1 MTSMWYDRMS
11 FGRKEGNAMMSENL
25 VAEMNKQINFEF
37 YSSNLYLAMAA
48 YCAAEDLDG
57 FANFFTVQAQEENF
71 HAMKIFH
78 FVNATGNRVLIGGL
92 EAPQN
97 EFTSVEDV
105 FRAAYEHE
113 QQVTK
118 RIYYLADIASQERE
132 HATSSFLNWFIDEQ
146 IEEEA
151 TFSSILKKLE
161 RIGADGNA
169 LYMLDDELGK
179 RTFEPQDATILK

>member
-1 MTSMWYDRMS
+1 
-11 FGRKEGNAMMSENL
+11 MMSENL
-25 VAEMNKQINFEF
+25 VAELNKQINFEF

-48 YCAAEDLDG
+48 YCASEDLDG

-78 FVNATGNRVLIGGL
+78 FVNATGNRVRL
-92 EAPQN
+92 EGIEGPQN
-97 EFTSVEDV
+97 DFESVVDV
-105 FRAAYEHE
+105 FRAAYKHE
-113 QQVTK
+113 QLVTK
-118 RIYYLADIASQERE
+118 RIYHLADIAAQERE
-132 HATSSFLNWFIDEQ
+132 HATTSFLKWFIDEQ

-161 RIGADGNA
+161 RIGEDGNA

-179 RTFEPQDATILK
+179 RTFDLKEDATFLK

>member
-1 MTSMWYDRMS
+1 
-11 FGRKEGNAMMSENL
+11 MMSEHL
-25 VAEMNKQINFEF
+25 VEEMNKQINFEF
-37 YSSNLYLAMAA
+37 YSSNQYLAMAA

-78 FVNATGNRVLIGGL
+78 FLNATGNRVLIDGM
-92 EAPQN
+92 EAPRN
-97 EFTSVEDV
+97 EFASVVDV

-113 QQVTK
+113 QVVTK
-118 RIYYLADIASQERE
+118 RIYHLADLAAQERE

-161 RIGADGNA
+161 RIGGDGNA

-179 RTFEPQDATILK
+179 RTFDPQEAEGVK

>member
-1 MTSMWYDRMS
+1 
-11 FGRKEGNAMMSENL
+11 MMSEHL
-25 VAEMNKQINFEF
+25 IEEMNKQINFEF
-37 YSSNLYLAMAA
+37 YSSNQYLAMAA

-71 HAMKIFH
+71 HAMKIFY
-78 FVNATGNRVLIGGL
+78 FLNAIGNRVLIDGM
-92 EAPQN
+92 EAPRN
-97 EFTSVEDV
+97 EFASVIDV

-113 QQVTK
+113 QVVTK
-118 RIYYLADIASQERE
+118 RIYHLADLAAQERE

-161 RIGADGNA
+161 RIGGDGNA

-179 RTFEPQDATILK
+179 RTFDLQEAQGVK